1 MLRKAVKMLGLKSG
15 TVHFFPIFWSYMLRA
30 YNRNRKNIG
39 DSPAMGPPNRMSP
52 TRVLSELREMAALL
66 FRSLATIR
74 NERRHLFL

>member
-1 MLRKAVKMLGLKSG
+1 
-15 TVHFFPIFWSYMLRA
+15 MLRA

-66 FRSLATIR
+66 FRSHVTIR